1 MIDQTELGAIPVAN
15 PTVISQEESDG
26 GLVLV
31 NCDTGAALALNP
43 TGTMVW
49 KQIDG
54 RRTPAAI
61 TVAVS
66 RFFRDV
72 PDSIGEDVLSLLRL
86 LAEEGF
92 VGYEIVAQR
101 KK

>member
-1 MIDQTELGAIPVAN
+1 MVDQTELGSIPVAN
-15 PTVISQEESDG
+15 PAVISQEDAEG

-31 NCDTGAALALNP
+31 NCDTGAALALNA

-54 RRTPAAI
+54 RRTPSDI
-61 TVAVS
+61 TAAVS
-66 RFFRDV
+66 SCFRHV
-72 PDSIGEDVLSLLRL
+72 PDRVGDDVRVLLHL

-92 VGYEIVAQR
+92 VGYELVAHGKR
-101 KK
+101 

>member
-1 MIDQTELGAIPVAN
+1 MVDQLVLGAIPVAN
-15 PTVISQEESDG
+15 PAVISQEDPDG

-31 NCDTGAALALNP
+31 NCDTGAALALNS
-43 TGTMVW
+43 TGKVVW

-54 RRTPAAI
+54 KRTPAGI

-66 RFFRDV
+66 SCFRNVTDKV
-72 PDSIGEDVLSLLRL
+72 SEDVTSLLRL

-92 VGYEIVAQR
+92 VGYEVMADR

>member
-1 MIDQTELGAIPVAN
+1 MVDQTELGAIPVAN
-15 PTVISQEESDG
+15 PAVISQEEADG

-31 NCDTGAALALNP
+31 NCDTGAALALNT

-54 RRTPAAI
+54 RRTHTDI
-61 TVAVS
+61 TAAVS
-66 RFFRDV
+66 NYFRDV
-72 PDSIGEDVLSLLRL
+72 PDKIGEDVLLLLRI

-92 VGYEIVAQR
+92 VGYEIVAHR

>member
-1 MIDQTELGAIPVAN
+1 MADQTELGAIPVAN
-15 PTVISQEESDG
+15 PAVISQEEADG

-31 NCDTGAALALNP
+31 NCDTGAALALNT
-43 TGTMVW
+43 TGTIVW

-54 RRTPAAI
+54 RRSPADI

-66 RFFRDV
+66 SCFRDV
-72 PDSIGEDVLSLLRL
+72 PDKVGEDVLSLLRL

-92 VGYEIVAQR
+92 VGYEVVAHQNR
-101 KK
+101 

>member
-1 MIDQTELGAIPVAN
+1 MVDQTELGSIPVAN
-15 PTVISQEESDG
+15 PAVISQEDVDG

-31 NCDTGAALALNP
+31 NCDTGSALALNA

-54 RRTPAAI
+54 RRTPSDI
-61 TVAVS
+61 TAAVS
-66 RFFRDV
+66 SCFRNV
-72 PDSIGEDVLSLLRL
+72 PDKVGEDILSLLHL

-92 VGYEIVAQR
+92 IGYEIMTHR
-101 KK
+101 KG